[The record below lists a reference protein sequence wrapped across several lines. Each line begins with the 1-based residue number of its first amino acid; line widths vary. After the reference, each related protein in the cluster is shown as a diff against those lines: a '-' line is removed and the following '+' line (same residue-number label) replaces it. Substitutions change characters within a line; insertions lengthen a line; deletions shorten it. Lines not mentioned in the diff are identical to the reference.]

1 MMWVYSIMNTVWLG
15 LGWSWFGLILVWVD
29 LICNYYTGKLLDYT
43 SNILHRVFQQYK
55 TYLLVGM
62 FSEMLS
68 RVISQSPKGLVCLVN
83 EDVIW
88 GLNSHAIVYL
98 YLSPVDCWCEIGQ
111 YNSIQL
117 LGLIRFEPELT
128 IQNTYEMF
136 VHVSI
141 C

>member
-88 GLNSHAIVYL
+88 GLNSHAIFYL